1 MIFNYIIHKK
11 EAKKW
16 NQNAKNAVRIVVLN
30 AINALA
36 VILLASANRIN

>member
-11 EAKKW
+11 EVIKW
-16 NQNAKNAVRIVVLN
+16 NQNVKNAVQVVVLN

-36 VILLASANRIN
+36 VSLLASVNRII